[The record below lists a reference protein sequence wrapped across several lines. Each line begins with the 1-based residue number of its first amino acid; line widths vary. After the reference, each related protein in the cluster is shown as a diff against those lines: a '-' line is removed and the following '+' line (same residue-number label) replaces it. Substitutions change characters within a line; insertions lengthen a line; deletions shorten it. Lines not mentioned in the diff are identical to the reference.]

1 LGRRDLIGKKL
12 MPMRLLEGVLI
23 TAFVTCAANGA
34 WAVTDRQVQEAVAEE
49 TDLVLNDRVGG
60 AAVAIRVDG
69 RTLFFNFGQA
79 DRSTKITSD
88 SLFNL
93 ASLGKTF
100 DATLL
105 SMAVVADEVSL
116 DDPVSKYVVELR
128 KGGDIKQVTLGQL
141 VSYTSG
147 LSLPQDHPPWPDGHY
162 TLPGFLRYL
171 NNWKRSPG
179 DEPGKTF
186 VYSHAAY
193 MLLHVA
199 LERRFK
205 TPYATLLNERL
216 LRPLGLTSTILPLHR
231 NEVAQLPAPL
241 MRRAVQNYDDLNQPV
256 GKKGNVQ
263 GFYHWPGTGQMFSS
277 ARDMAAFLAVQLGEV
292 SGPEGLQEAVAL
304 AQRPLAEN
312 PPHFMQ
318 AQAWE
323 VRRSAVTMVDK
334 NGALN
339 NTSSYIGVIPE
350 KHIGMVLLTNRG
362 EQYAAKVGRRT
373 LLRLALPAN
382 VAMKELQALE
392 EKDENDE

>member
-1 LGRRDLIGKKL
+1 MR
-12 MPMRLLEGVLI
+12 MRLLEGVLI
-23 TAFVTCAANGA
+23 TAFVTGAANAA
-34 WAVTDRQVQEAVAEE
+34 WAVTDRQVQEAV
-49 TDLVLNDRVGG
+49 TDEVDEVLSDDSIGG
-60 AAVAIRVDG
+60 AAVAVRVDG
-69 RTLFFNFGQA
+69 RTLFYNFGAA
-79 DRSTKITSD
+79 DRSTRVTSD

-105 SMAVVADEVSL
+105 SMAVLKGEVSL
-116 DDPVSKYVVELR
+116 DDPVSRYVVELQ
-128 KGGDIKQVTLGQL
+128 KGGDIKDVTLGQL

-147 LSLPQDHPPWPDGHY
+147 LSLPQDHPPWPKANY
-162 TLPGFLRYL
+162 NLPAFLRYL
-171 NNWKRSPG
+171 NNWKRSPD

-186 VYSHAAY
+186 IYSHAAY

-199 LERRFK
+199 LERRFN
-205 TPYATLLNERL
+205 TPYATLLEERL
-216 LRPLGLTSTILPLHR
+216 LRPLGLSSTMLPLHR
-231 NEVAQLPAPL
+231 NQVAQLPAPL

-256 GKKGNVQ
+256 GKKGDVQ

-277 ARDMAAFLAVQLGEV
+277 ARDMATFLAAQLGEV
-292 SGPEGLQEAVAL
+292 SQPDGLPQAVAL
-304 AQRPLAEN
+304 AQRPLADN
-312 PPHFMQ
+312 PPHHKQ

-323 VRRSAVTMVDK
+323 VRQSAVTLVDK

-382 VAMKELQALE
+382 VAARELQALDDQ
-392 EKDENDE
+392 DERED

>member
-1 LGRRDLIGKKL
+1 
-12 MPMRLLEGVLI
+12 MRLLEGVLI

-49 TDLVLNDRVGG
+49 VDQVLNARTGG
-60 AAVAIRVDG
+60 AAVAVRVDG
-69 RTLFFNFGQA
+69 RTLFFNFGRA
-79 DRSTKITSD
+79 DRSTVITSD

-116 DDPVSKYVVELR
+116 DDPVSKYVVELQ

-147 LSLPQDHPPWPDGHY
+147 LSLPQDHPPWPKANY
-162 TLPGFLRYL
+162 NLPGFLRYL
-171 NNWKRSPG
+171 NNWKRSPD

-186 VYSHAAY
+186 TYSHAAY

-199 LERRFK
+199 LERRFNK
-205 TPYATLLNERL
+205 PYATLLDERL

-277 ARDMAAFLAVQLGEV
+277 ARDMAAFLAVQLKEV

-304 AQRPLAEN
+304 AQSPLAEN

-382 VAMKELQALE
+382 VAMKELQALD